1 MDAKSGYFLSGDVK
15 RSSPVLY
22 CEYCI
27 ENGNVVPRYS
37 QGRCML
43 CCQYSQGSPGYLSES
58 GYVSDTC
65 EVEIFESGKNK
76 WWIQKYSDTC
86 GRGLINW

>member
-15 RSSPVLY
+15 RSSPVRY

-27 ENGNVVPRYS
+27 ENGNLVPRYS
-37 QGRCML
+37 QGRCMF

-65 EVEIFESGKNK
+65 EAEIFESGKK
-76 WWIQKYSDTC
+76 SC
-86 GRGLINW
+86 GFKSIRIRVDGVLINW